1 MKAMS
6 RRLWSRAMGQEED
19 LPSGFADEIGVEWI
33 DFDPERARAR
43 IAVEPRHL
51 QPGGIVH
58 GGVYAAL
65 AESICSAATFVAVRD
80 DDMVALGMAN
90 STTFLRPIS
99 EGHVNA
105 VARARQRGR
114 TTWVWDCELSDDE
127 GRVCALVR
135 MTAAVRPR
143 RD

>member
-1 MKAMS
+1 
-6 RRLWSRAMGQEED
+6 MGQEEVI
-19 LPSGFADEIGVEWI
+19 PAGFADEIGVEWI

>member
-1 MKAMS
+1 MV
-6 RRLWSRAMGQEED
+6 RAMAQEETVP
-19 LPSGFADEIGVEWI
+19 PSFADEIGVEWI
-33 DFDPERARAR
+33 DFDPEQARAR
-43 IAVEPRHL
+43 IAIEPRHL

-65 AESICSAATFVAVRD
+65 AESICSAATFFAVRD

>member
-1 MKAMS
+1 V
-6 RRLWSRAMGQEED
+6 GPEET

-33 DFDPERARAR
+33 DFDPEQARAR

-65 AESICSAATFVAVRD
+65 AESICSAATYFAVRENG
-80 DDMVALGMAN
+80 MVALGMAN

-105 VARARQRGR
+105 VARARQQGR